1 MVGHS
6 VLKAMRQIVLSHGYG
21 VRGQETRT
29 VSISL
34 TRKHALKS
42 LWTTPFLH
50 IHAKLKHVL
59 INYLIKI
66 HMHALF
72 YFMKHYLLILI
83 DGHIFVIIG
92 IQAEIQFE

>member
-1 MVGHS
+1 
-6 VLKAMRQIVLSHGYG
+6 LSSRWQVPLGYLI
-21 VRGQETRT
+21 
-29 VSISL
+29 IS
-34 TRKHALKS
+34 HFDPLKS

-83 DGHIFVIIG
+83 DGHSFVIIG
-92 IQAEIQFE
+92 IQAENEFE